1 MELDYLADQ
10 SEQPEIDG
18 DEITRRYVVEFADGY
33 SYGGPSYLMSVLNL
47 GYITPLTKMVKDD
60 FYEHE
65 YDTDFRFV
73 DVTDDEMPD
82 LESPDTKMFY
92 ARSARLEPWLF

>member
-1 MELDYLADQ
+1 MYK
-10 SEQPEIDG
+10 
-18 DEITRRYVVEFADGY
+18 
-33 SYGGPSYLMSVLNL
+33 
-47 GYITPLTKMVKDD
+47 TPLTKMVKDD

-92 ARSARLEPWLF
+92 VRSARLEPWLF